1 MHYLLSL
8 LLIFSFTFAQKT
20 TTITKQADG
29 EKKIEVKVNIAGD
42 KVLYTVTED
51 GKTEEFEADVNDEEI
66 LAKIHKKL
74 EAHDI
79 DEKIK
84 IKVCKQLKDHDCKK
98 LSCDPNTCDHKK
110 TKDCSKDAMIL
121 HMKDDGSHKKHKYGK
136 KHKMMDKSFFSG
148 EKAGFLGIQ
157 LQDLSEQLS
166 DHFKVKDGNGVLISE
181 VVKDSP
187 AEKAGLKAGDIIIK
201 VDDDVIENAGD
212 LRSVIRSYKPEEK
225 VSISVIRDGKK
236 KKLNATLGET
246 EQEYFHNFGNFEGF
260 EFPEFQF
267 DQQEF
272 EEKMEEMQEQLQ
284 ELKLEL
290 KELREE

>member
-20 TTITKQADG
+20 KIHYIDDDSSNVMLKGFVEDG
-29 EKKIEVKVNIAGD
+29 T
-42 KVLYTVTED
+42 VLYKITTGGE
-51 GKTEEFEADVNDEEI
+51 TQEFEIDLDDDEA
-66 LAKIHKKL
+66 LAKMQEKIDLYALEDDDTKVRIVKKL
-74 EAHDI
+74 
-79 DEKIK
+79 KK
-84 IKVCKQLKDHDCKK
+84 HDCKK

-110 TKDCSKDAMIL
+110 IKDCSKDAMIL
-121 HMKDDGSHKKHKYGK
+121 HMKDDGSHKKHKIIK